1 MFEVQVLGIKE
12 GVKKKQALGRVAFD
26 ISQYIGKTDY
36 NLALDLNK
44 PLYKQSMIQFN
55 ITIG

>member
-1 MFEVQVLGIKE
+1 MFAVQVFGVKE

-44 PLYKQSMIQFN
+44 PLYK
-55 ITIG
+55 